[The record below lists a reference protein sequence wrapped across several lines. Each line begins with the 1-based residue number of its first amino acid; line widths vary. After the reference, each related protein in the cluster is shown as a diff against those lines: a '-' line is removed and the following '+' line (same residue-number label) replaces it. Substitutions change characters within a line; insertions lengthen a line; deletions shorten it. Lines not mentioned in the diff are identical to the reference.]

1 MVRAAEHEKYR
12 IATNQWRLLEVS
24 IIKIIGHIN
33 YFVDA
38 EGLELILFVTIP
50 LRVKTQSV

>member
-1 MVRAAEHEKYR
+1 MVRAAEHEKYH
-12 IATNQWRLLEVS
+12 IATNHWRLLEVS
-24 IIKIIGHIN
+24 IIKIISHIN

-38 EGLELILFVTIP
+38 ERLELILFVTIP